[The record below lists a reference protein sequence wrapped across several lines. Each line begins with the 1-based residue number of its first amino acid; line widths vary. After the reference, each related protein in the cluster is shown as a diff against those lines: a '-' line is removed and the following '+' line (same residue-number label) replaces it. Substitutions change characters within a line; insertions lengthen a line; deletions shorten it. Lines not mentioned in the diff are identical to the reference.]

1 MIFPSHF
8 IWPSVCAVCIVAP
21 QFVGSRSASGRWMP
35 ASKNPK
41 RVCFYCHIQDF
52 QVVELFG
59 LTTQSRTHG
68 DTPTNQPTKQP
79 SIQPTNW
86 ATYLP
91 TSQHTC
97 LLPVDNLKDIECFST
112 LLQPNRPNNNNIYSQ
127 SNNQPVRQT
136 ANSHHF
142 ERAFQIYAEA
152 LIKNSR

>member
-1 MIFPSHF
+1 
-8 IWPSVCAVCIVAP
+8 
-21 QFVGSRSASGRWMP
+21 MP

-68 DTPTNQPTKQP
+68 DTPTNQPNNHLSSQLTEL
-79 SIQPTNW
+79 PT
-86 ATYLP
+86 YQP

-112 LLQPNRPNNNNIYSQ
+112 LLQPNRPNNNSNNIYSQ

-136 ANSHHF
+136 DSQQSPLRTCFSNLCRSANQKF
-142 ERAFQIYAEA
+142 KIMNPTAP
-152 LIKNSR
+152 L